1 MLSMTYLR
9 WLITMSGAPIDDLLA
24 LVDPDVKF
32 TLMWPDGAVI
42 GEFSGDSIEEFAE
55 DLEDGLIPGVVP
67 TRELI
72 MTSREDVDLISFGSY
87 NNNRAG

>member
-9 WLITMSGAPIDDLLA
+9 WLITMSGAPIDDLPA

-42 GEFSGDSIEEFAE
+42 GEYFGNNCIEGFVE
-55 DLEDGLIPGVVP
+55 DLEDGLAL
-67 TRELI
+67 TLF
-72 MTSREDVDLISFGSY
+72 TS
-87 NNNRAG
+87 